1 VSSYIQIRTIDGR
14 TLYTDWENTTQWA
27 KEHPEAAKERRL
39 IDFQKH
45 VSIGKPF
52 TARRLFI
59 RQAPVYQ
66 CIVPFSGIASLSV
79 ISSDWE
85 NVLDEGQV
93 PVYLYEDEIRG
104 LINASII
111 ASKENSYIPPALETA
126 TLSLEECLNEEDEGW
141 H

>member
-1 VSSYIQIRTIDGR
+1 MSSYIQIRTVDGR

-27 KEHPEAAKERRL
+27 KEHPEAAKEHRL

-85 NVLDEGQV
+85 NVLDEGQM
-93 PVYLYEDEIRG
+93 PVYLYEDEIRA
-104 LINASII
+104 LINGTLAGLD
-111 ASKENSYIPPALETA
+111 YTPPALESAVAALT
-126 TLSLEECLNEEDEGW
+126 ECLDEQDEGW